1 MRALQRVTRR
11 LRAGGRSVHAAA
23 ATSTTKVDKIHFFD
37 RVVSGC
43 KWLAPKRSNGC
54 PISAASNSKQSLE
67 QFSGVHESRLSV
79 EDQRE
84 LNELREGCEQLIAIH
99 LVGTKNAELLLQA
112 GCTDRKSLA
121 EMLLAENVLDDDER
135 AVRYLKSKV
144 GIKRTDYAMSIIRE
158 ARRERSQWD
167 PQVTMCVEGNISVGK
182 TTFLEQ
188 ICSAS
193 AKLKGK
199 VHIEPEP
206 IAQWTNTPHGGHNLL
221 EKFYDDPEKNGY
233 MFQNYVFCTRVEQE
247 RGKANTMGEQQLP
260 LRLLERSVFSDLQ
273 VFVRAGVK
281 QGYLSDFQR
290 DVYLS
295 SVKPI
300 IKSVPSLRPD
310 AFVYLRANPQT
321 CYQRLLQRSR
331 AEETGVGL
339 AYLEQLHQ
347 YHEEWMTGHQVPT
360 TDTGGLNVIKFN
372 ESGLPF
378 HPTTERTGGDLR
390 AEDHQAVSLLGIPVL
405 VLDCEPDIVTDPD
418 AREEYSRTLHA
429 FWKYAAQ
436 QRRVSHGSTS
446 NYTDTEQRLFE

>member
-1 MRALQRVTRR
+1 MRALQRVSQR
-11 LRAGGRSVHAAA
+11 LRGGGRWAHAAA
-23 ATSTTKVDKIHFFD
+23 ATGTANVDKIHIFD
-37 RVVSGC
+37 NVVSGC
-43 KWLAPKRSNGC
+43 NLLEPKSSNRC
-54 PISAASNSKQSLE
+54 PISATSNGRRSLRL
-67 QFSGVHESRLSV
+67 FSGAHETRLSV
-79 EDQRE
+79 EDQQE
-84 LNELREGCEQLIAIH
+84 LEQLREGYEQLVAIQN
-99 LVGTKNAELLLQA
+99 VGTKNAELLLAA

-121 EMLLAENVLDDDER
+121 EKLLAENVLDDDDR
-135 AVRYLKSKV
+135 AVRYLKSTV

-158 ARRERSQWD
+158 ARRERTQWD

-188 ICSAS
+188 VCSTS
-193 AKLKGK
+193 AELNGK

-221 EKFYDDPEKNGY
+221 EKFYEDPEKNGY

-247 RGKANTMGEQQLP
+247 RGKANTVGEQELP

-281 QGYLSDFQR
+281 QGYLTDFQR

-300 IKSVPSLRPD
+300 IKSVPSLQPD
-310 AFVYLRANPQT
+310 AFVYLRADPQT
-321 CYQRLLQRSR
+321 CHQRLLQRSR

-339 AYLEQLHQ
+339 DYLEQLHQ
-347 YHEEWMTGHQVPT
+347 YHEEWMTGHQVPIA
-360 TDTGGLNVIKFN
+360 DTGGLNVIKFN

-378 HPTTERTGGDLR
+378 HPATERTGGDLHAKDR
-390 AEDHQAVSLLGIPVL
+390 QTVSLLGIPVL

-436 QRRVSHGSTS
+436 QRRASHDSTDD
-446 NYTDTEQRLFE
+446 YTHTEHRSFE